1 MLGIQHLID
10 PLDLDTFLTEY
21 NGRKAVLIPGA
32 ADKFPG
38 FFGWEDITHVL
49 NYSGVGYPTV
59 KFVNNRQG
67 LPAEALQRADHWL
80 KQGATLVISHVQ
92 NFDPVVERFCSAL
105 GRDMNTRINVNSYTS
120 WPANQGFDT
129 HYDRH
134 DVFIVH
140 LAGDKEW
147 AVFEPTIKHP
157 LERETGPQ
165 GKPPEDA
172 EPYLEC
178 TLTPGDVLYI
188 PRGHWHY
195 AISKTPCIHFTVG
208 PVSRS
213 GIDFLA
219 WLVDQLYSDEFLRRD
234 FPVVDA
240 AEFGG
245 GRNGNALQDHLA
257 AFKKKLT
264 EALEDE
270 ALMGRFI
277 QYCMITNPID
287 RRFQLPQY
295 VALEEQIDRET
306 PFVPHPDQKV
316 LFRYDD
322 SAHKGVALVRG
333 HVLNL
338 QDVPETFVDY
348 VFRHEGPVTGHEL
361 LRAFPELR
369 WKQVKGFLLAMYNHG
384 VLQVAAA
391 DA

>member
-1 MLGIQHLID
+1 MLGIKHLIA
-10 PLDLDTFLTEY
+10 PLPLDTFLSE
-21 NGRKAVLIPGA
+21 NRDDRAVHIPGSP
-32 ADKFPG
+32 DKFPG

-49 NYSGVGYPTV
+49 NYSGVGFPTV
-59 KFVNNRQG
+59 KFVNNKQN
-67 LPAEALQRADHWL
+67 LPAEALQRADYWL

-92 NFDPVVERFCSAL
+92 RFDPVVERFCSAL
-105 GRDMNTRINVNSYTS
+105 GHDMNTRINVNSYTS
-120 WPANQGFDT
+120 WPANQGFDI

-140 LAGDKEW
+140 LAGEKEW
-147 AVFEPTIKHP
+147 KVFEPTIKYP

-172 EPYLEC
+172 KPYLEC

-195 AISKTPCIHFTVG
+195 ALSVTPCIHFTVG

-213 GIDFLA
+213 GIDFLS
-219 WLVDQLYSDEFLRRD
+219 WMVDQLYSDEFLRRD
-234 FPVVDA
+234 LPVVDA

-245 GRNGNALQDHLA
+245 DRNGAALQDHLA
-257 AFKKKLT
+257 DFKKTILSV
-264 EALEDE
+264 LDDE

-295 VALEEQIDRET
+295 VALEEEIDRDT
-306 PFVPHPDQKV
+306 PFMPHPDQKV

-322 SAHKGVALVRG
+322 TEHRGIALVRG

-338 QDVPETFVDY
+338 QDVPRDFIAH
-348 VFRHEGPVTGHEL
+348 VFEHQGAFTGREL
-361 LRAFPELR
+361 LAAFPELR
-369 WKQVKGFLLAMYNHG
+369 WKKVKGFLLALYNAG
-384 VLQVAAA
+384 VLQVAS
-391 DA
+391 DDG